1 LVELEINKARAY
13 DLAWL
18 AVFAH
23 EEGVSSVLLV
33 TEQDF
38 DTCSTRRPVR
48 RLDAVGGAGR
58 SMFRFDQS
66 GPFFFISSDE
76 DRCRKAQK
84 LYIIVM
90 AVRPAV
96 AVAPAPGSSR
106 WTASPPAGAAAPPLL
121 WASAPEYAR
130 APGMGALGA
139 SDHEGTSLTSTL
151 GAPPPTAGAPRSVDD
166 AIIASVV
173 GVVGVL
179 VLWML

>member
-1 LVELEINKARAY
+1 MMKLVELEIKGTRVF
-13 DLAWL
+13 LAWL
-18 AVFAH
+18 AVFVH

-38 DTCSTRRPVR
+38 DTCSTRSPVR

-96 AVAPAPGSSR
+96 AVAPAPSSSR
-106 WTASPPAGAAAPPLL
+106 WTASPPAGAAAPPPL
-121 WASAPEYAR
+121 WASAPEYAG
-130 APGMGALGA
+130 APRISALDN
-139 SDHEGTSLTSTL
+139 SDHEGTSLTS
-151 GAPPPTAGAPRSVDD
+151 
-166 AIIASVV
+166 
-173 GVVGVL
+173 
-179 VLWML
+179 